1 MSVDLKS
8 IFKLKKGLMPTV
20 LFVCVFFALAATAKE
35 VEKLLGDESD
45 GSLSAPVH
53 LIGLVDPEGIGI
65 MSDEEQL
72 QPFSTKQTCGVC
84 HSYDL
89 ISKGWH
95 FNAVDSNV
103 APGRSGEPWLLT
115 DAVTGTQIPVSY
127 RDWQNTW
134 QPSEV
139 GLSSWAFTLNFGEQ
153 TPGGGAGE
161 LESDVPE
168 EIMRQFVSGQL
179 EINCLICHNS
189 HHGQNQSEYAFQV
202 KLLQN
207 MRWAAAAAS
216 EIASVSGSARSQGD
230 NFDHLMSNAIKT
242 RYREGIFDHKDRVL
256 FDIVREVPKQR
267 CYFCHSSKHIA
278 DGGSERWTA
287 DPDVHLTAGLTCI
300 DCHRHGLEHHI
311 VRGYEGETA
320 DSNNPLVETTTCYGC
335 HLGSKSAAG
344 PVAGRLGAPKPKH
357 LGIPVIHFEK
367 LACTAC
373 HSGPWPE
380 EKAFRNKTSRAH
392 RLGTRTVNKADEALP
407 HILYPVMAKT
417 EEGKIAPHKLIWPAF
432 WGQLKDGQVTPIDF
446 AVVQEKV
453 APMLVDQ
460 EVPESG
466 DWAGLSDEQIVE
478 ILNNLSS
485 VVEDQSVPV
494 YVGGGVLYQLLES
507 GELTNAEHQTA
518 EPYMWPLAHGV
529 RPALQSL
536 GVRGCGD
543 CHSERSAFFYGEVP
557 IDSAVAG
564 SNGASKT
571 MIEFQDIDRTY
582 LKLFNM
588 SFIFRPVLKVVALGS
603 SALLGFVMLLA
614 LIGRSSGTTVKNTY
628 YSKQEGQ
635 A

>member
-1 MSVDLKS
+1 MPAEAKR
-8 IFKLKKGLMPTV
+8 IFKLKKGLAPTV
-20 LFVCVFFALAATAKE
+20 LCICVVLALPTMAKE
-35 VEKLLGDESD
+35 AGKLLGDESD

-65 MSDEEQL
+65 MSEEEPL

-103 APGRSGEPWLLT
+103 APGRAGEPWLLT

-127 RDWQNTW
+127 RDWRNTW
-134 QPSEV
+134 RPSDV

-161 LESDVPE
+161 AESEVPE

-189 HHGQNQSEYAFQV
+189 HHGQDQSEYAFQV

-216 EIASVSGSARSQGD
+216 EIASVSGAARSQPD
-230 NFDHLMSNAIKT
+230 TFDPLMSDKIKT
-242 RYREGIFDHKDRVL
+242 TYREGIFDHKDRVL

-278 DGGSERWTA
+278 DGGSERWTT

-367 LACTAC
+367 LACTTC
-373 HSGPWPE
+373 HSGPWPG

-446 AVVQEKV
+446 AVVQENV

-494 YVGGGVLYQLLES
+494 YVGGGMIYQFSEA
-507 GELTNAEHQTA
+507 GELISTEHQTA
-518 EPYMWPLAHGV
+518 EPYIWPLAHGV
-529 RPALQSL
+529 RPASQSL

-543 CHSERSAFFYGEVP
+543 CHSAKSGFFYGEVP
-557 IDSAVAG
+557 IDSAMA
-564 SNGASKT
+564 SNSASKT
-571 MIEFQDIDRTY
+571 MVEFQGIDQTY

-614 LIGRSSGTTVKNTY
+614 LIGRSTSTKVNNTY
-628 YSKQEGQ
+628 
-635 A
+635 